1 MRLVADVSKL
11 HKSSLISRTVKQT
24 TTLLLREIEDGG
36 SAERRLTYVHNLC
49 DAVAHNISSGRIFK
63 RPPFHL
69 RDISFDPKQ
78 DWLSAAA
85 AVGDQATV
93 TRLLSERF
101 DPDIRSKF
109 FGYASGNAA
118 RKGQKGMLALILTP
132 DKTSHVTL
140 RFKCLVI
147 AAFSEACRAGQPNI
161 VEYLLDFCSR
171 VEWLDADWLQ
181 EHGGNAFETAAKHG
195 HANILKRILHYIPT
209 IKARKE
215 LLAQSL
221 YYASADGHIE
231 AVRFLLGIGAALNM
245 YNHNGG
251 PLHLA
256 SRAGHAHLVR
266 LLLEQGATYYAVSRG
281 DPLYLASMNGHT
293 DVIQILLDYGADIN
307 AVGRDGSALAQAA
320 ENSETTMVR
329 FLLHK
334 GINIK
339 KNGNGDSALG
349 NAAER
354 GHVEIVTLLAEW
366 GVDVNGPGDWD
377 PPILRAMIYGQHH
390 MVKKLVELGAK
401 EVDPL
406 KSERSEGF
414 RNGMYPLSR

>member
-11 HKSSLISRTVKQT
+11 HESSLISRTVKQA
-24 TTLLLREIEDGG
+24 TTLLLRDVENGD
-36 SAERRLTYVHNLC
+36 STERRLTYVHNLC
-49 DAVAHNISSGRIFK
+49 DAVAHNIPSGRIFT

-69 RDISFDPKQ
+69 RDISFDPDQ
-78 DWLSAAA
+78 DLLPAAA

-93 TRLLSERF
+93 TRLLSESF

-118 RKGQKGMLALILTP
+118 RRGQKDMLALIITP
-132 DKTSHVTL
+132 HKISHVAQGSNDS
-140 RFKCLVI
+140 VI
-147 AAFSEACRAGQPNI
+147 VAFSEACRAGQPNI

-171 VEWLDADWLQ
+171 VEWLEADWLQ
-181 EHGGNAFETAAKHG
+181 EHGLNAFETAAKYG
-195 HANILKRILHYIPT
+195 YADILKRILHYIPT
-209 IKARKE
+209 IRARNDI
-215 LLAQSL
+215 LAQSL
-221 YYASADGHIE
+221 CYASGNGHIE
-231 AVRFLLGIGAALNM
+231 TVRFLLGIGAALNK

-256 SRAGHAHLVR
+256 SCAGHAHLVR
-266 LLLEQGATYYAVSRG
+266 LLLEQGAAFYAVSRG

-293 DVIQILLDYGADIN
+293 DVIQILLDYGAEIN
-307 AVGRDGSALAQAA
+307 AKGRNGSALAQAA
-320 ENSETTMVR
+320 GNGETTMVR
-329 FLLHK
+329 FLLQK
-334 GINIK
+334 GIDIK
-339 KNGNGDSALG
+339 KNHNGDTALS

-366 GVDVNGPGDWD
+366 GVDVNGPDNWD

-406 KSERSEGF
+406 ESKFSEEF
-414 RNGMYPLSR
+414 RNGTYPLGR